1 MLKIFLNNFF
11 RFSIWI
17 QLNLHNNISQSS
29 NLLPI
34 SIDLD
39 LLDKEISEIELNFK
53 SNYNVMLTNILDFKN
68 QLDHFT
74 KTLTECERKISFLKN
89 SHETNQNQ
97 LSLFL
102 QMYDLKSKTE
112 PNFWFIFTRIC
123 ITSSRKSLLNDAIYA
138 TKRWFFFWLAKFVAK
153 N

>member
-1 MLKIFLNNFF
+1 M
-11 RFSIWI
+11 
-17 QLNLHNNISQSS
+17 NLHNNISQSS

-89 SHETNQNQ
+89 SHETNNNVLERLSKLQNNIEKNQNQ

-112 PNFWFIFTRIC
+112 PNF
-123 ITSSRKSLLNDAIYA
+123 
-138 TKRWFFFWLAKFVAK
+138 
-153 N
+153 